1 VPALFHSFFPNP
13 KLFFSSALLW
23 TIVVVAI
30 WYTVGADIGGQF
42 GLPQLPPGQEPPI
55 GLGHFF
61 TTASIWFYIYFI
73 SSMVLFC
80 LFWHFYA
87 AEHPWKS
94 WSVWGSTFIIFTV
107 YFSVDISVALNNWRR
122 PTYDRIVDALKAPNT
137 VQASEIYGYAFI
149 FFQLATV
156 YIVSAVLI
164 NFFTSHYL
172 FRWRTAMNDFYYSV
186 WPKVRHIEGASQRIQ
201 EDTMRFATTVEGLGV
216 RLIDSVMTLIAFLP
230 VLHALSSS
238 INELPIVGAIP
249 YPLVIAAVS
258 WSIFGTVM
266 LAVVGVKL
274 PGLEF
279 RNQRVEAAYRKELV
293 YGEDHAER
301 AQPLTIR
308 ELFSNVR
315 KNYFRLY
322 FHYTYFNVARYFY
335 LQTDNI
341 FPLFLM
347 VPSIVGATITFGL
360 LQQIQG
366 AFSQVTSSFQYLVN
380 SWPTVIELI
389 SIYKRLQ
396 AFEAAMEGEPLPA
409 IDRKFIEAGENESL
423 A

>member
-1 VPALFHSFFPNP
+1 MFHSFFPEP
-13 KLFFSSALLW
+13 KKFFLSALLW
-23 TIVVVAI
+23 TAVTVAF
-30 WYTVGADIGGQF
+30 WYLFGDSLGTAL
-42 GLPQLPPGQEPPI
+42 GLPPLAEGQQPPI

-61 TTASIWFYIYFI
+61 TTASIWFYIYFLAAMAI
-73 SSMVLFC
+73 FC
-80 LFWHFYA
+80 AFWQVYA
-87 AEHPWKS
+87 ADHPWRT
-94 WSVWGSTFIIFTV
+94 WSVWGSAFIIFTV

-122 PTYDRIVDALKAPNT
+122 PTYDRIVEALKAPNT
-137 VQASEIYGYAFI
+137 VGYAEIYGYVFT

-164 NFFTSHYL
+164 SFFTSHYL

-216 RLIDSVMTLIAFLP
+216 RLVDSFMTLIAFLP
-230 VLHALSSS
+230 VLHALSAS
-238 INELPIVGAIP
+238 IKELPVVGAIP
-249 YPLVIAAVS
+249 YPLVTAAIF
-258 WSIFGTVM
+258 WSLFGTVM
-266 LAVVGVKL
+266 LAIVGVKL

-293 YGEDHAER
+293 YGEDHADR

-308 ELFSNVR
+308 ELFANVR

-322 FHYTYFNVARYFY
+322 FHYMYFNVARYFY

-341 FPLFLM
+341 FPLFLL
-347 VPSIVGATITFGL
+347 VPSVVAATITFGL
-360 LQQIQG
+360 MQQIQG
-366 AFSQVTSSFQYLVN
+366 AFAQVTSSFQYLVN

-389 SIYKRLQ
+389 SIYKRLK
-396 AFEAAMEGEPLPA
+396 AFEAAIDAKPLPD
-409 IDRKFIEAGENESL
+409 IDEQFIAAGGVEEL
-423 A
+423 AR

>member
-1 VPALFHSFFPNP
+1 MLHSFFPEP
-13 KLFFSSALLW
+13 KKFFLSALLW
-23 TIVVVAI
+23 TAVVVGF
-30 WYTVGADIGGQF
+30 WYLFGESLGAAL
-42 GLPQLPPGQEPPI
+42 GLPPLAEGQEPPI

-73 SSMVLFC
+73 STMAVFC
-80 LFWHFYA
+80 LYWQIRA
-87 AEHPWKS
+87 TDQPWRL
-94 WSVWGSTFIIFTV
+94 WSVWGSALLIFTV

-122 PTYDRIVDALKAPNT
+122 PTYDRIVEALKAPNT
-137 VQASEIYGYAFI
+137 VSAEEIYGYVFI

-156 YIVSAVLI
+156 YIIAAVLI
-164 NFFTSHYL
+164 AFFTSHYV
-172 FRWRTAMNDFYYSV
+172 FRWRNAMNNFYISV

-201 EDTMRFATTVEGLGV
+201 EDTMRFASTVEGLGI
-216 RLIDSVMTLIAFLP
+216 RLVDSFMTLIAFLP
-230 VLHALSSS
+230 VLHTLSAS
-238 INELPIVGAIP
+238 IKDLPIVGSIP
-249 YPLVIAAVS
+249 YPLVTAAIF

-301 AQPLTIR
+301 AQPPTVR
-308 ELFSNVR
+308 ELFDNVR

-322 FHYTYFNVARYFY
+322 FHYMYFNVARYFY

-341 FPLFLM
+341 FPLFLL
-347 VPSIVGATITFGL
+347 VPSLVTASITYGL
-360 LQQIQG
+360 FQQIQG

-389 SIYKRLQ
+389 SIYKRLK
-396 AFEAAMEGEPLPA
+396 AFEASIDEKPLPS
-409 IDRKFIEAGENESL
+409 IDEEFIAAGGVEEL
-423 A
+423 AQ

>member
-1 VPALFHSFFPNP
+1 MFHSFFPEP
-13 KLFFSSALLW
+13 KKFFLSALLW
-23 TIVVVAI
+23 TAVVVAF
-30 WYTVGADIGGQF
+30 WYLFGESLGASFD
-42 GLPQLPPGQEPPI
+42 LPPLAEGQEPPI

-61 TTASIWFYIYFI
+61 TTASIWFYLYFLA
-73 SSMVLFC
+73 SMAVFC
-80 LFWHFYA
+80 LFWQVYA
-87 AEHPWKS
+87 SNHPWRM
-94 WSVWGSTFIIFTV
+94 WSVWGSAFIIFTV

-122 PTYDRIVDALKAPNT
+122 PTYDRIVEALKAPNT
-137 VQASEIYGYAFI
+137 VSAQEIYGYVFV

-164 NFFTSHYL
+164 SFFTSHYL
-172 FRWRTAMNDFYYSV
+172 FRWRNAMNDFYYSV
-186 WPKVRHIEGASQRIQ
+186 WPKVRHIEGSSQRIQ

-216 RLIDSVMTLIAFLP
+216 RLIDSFMTLIAFLP
-230 VLHALSSS
+230 VLHALSST
-238 INELPIVGAIP
+238 IKDLPIVGAIP
-249 YPLVIAAVS
+249 YPLVTAAIF
-258 WSIFGTVM
+258 WSIFGTVL

-308 ELFSNVR
+308 ELFDNVR

-322 FHYTYFNVARYFY
+322 FHYMYFNVARYFY

-341 FPLFLM
+341 FPLFLL
-347 VPSIVGATITFGL
+347 VPSIVAASITFGL

-366 AFSQVTSSFQYLVN
+366 AFAQVTSSFQYLVN

-389 SIYKRLQ
+389 SIYKRLK
-396 AFEAAMEGEPLPA
+396 AFEAAMEDKPLPS
-409 IDRKFIEAGENESL
+409 IDEEFIAAGGNEQL
-423 A
+423 AQ